1 MSVSDHKPRC
11 TVLVHR
17 LNILAELLC
26 FGDREFYKD
35 WWNAKSV
42 GDVSFH
48 QSCLIQKSYY
58 VYVTNQNSCTHCL
71 PLSVLENV
79 EYGMVLFL
87 KHPLLFLYKAD

>member
-1 MSVSDHKPRC
+1 MIFVDEHKIKGYLIKNLIVLVSQSLRVLMSVSDHKSFGI
-11 TVLVHR
+11 VLVHR

-48 QSCLIQKSYY
+48 
-58 VYVTNQNSCTHCL
+58 
-71 PLSVLENV
+71 
-79 EYGMVLFL
+79 
-87 KHPLLFLYKAD
+87 